1 MPVDQSKF
9 KLGKSKPRHDPRT
22 FQLANYFG
30 PKTAEACPPA
40 PAVRDWTGKVRKPWG
55 MLANDVIGDCTVA
68 GAAHIIQAWTANEG
82 PQEVTMT
89 DAEVIG
95 AYSKITGYNPNDPS
109 TDQGA
114 VLLDVLRYWRKTGI
128 AGHRIMAFAAPE
140 PGNKEHIRAALDLF
154 GGLYIGLDLPV
165 SAQAQRVWS
174 VPPCGRRGPGVPGG
188 WGGHCVVAEAYD
200 PQGLTVITWGE
211 KKRMTW
217 GFFQVYCDEAY
228 AVLSED
234 WLKYDH
240 RSPSGF
246 DLAALQADLQAV
258 L

>member
-1 MPVDQSKF
+1 MQVDHSKF
-9 KLGKSKPRHDPRT
+9 KLGKAKPRHDPRT
-22 FQLANYFG
+22 FQLANYLG
-30 PKTAEACPPA
+30 PKAAEACPPA
-40 PAVRDWTGKVRKPWG
+40 PAMRDWTSKVRKPWG
-55 MLANDVIGDCTVA
+55 MLANDVVGDCTVA

-82 PQEVTMT
+82 PQEVSFT
-89 DAEVIG
+89 DAQVIE
-95 AYSKITGYNPNDPS
+95 AYSKITGYNPTDPS

-114 VLLDVLRYWRKTGI
+114 VLLDVLKYWRKTGI
-128 AGHRIMAFAAPE
+128 SGHKILAFASPE
-140 PGNKEHIRAALDLF
+140 PGNKDHIRAALDLF

-165 SAQAQRVWS
+165 SAQTQRVWS

-188 WGGHCVVAEAYD
+188 WGCHCVVAEAYD

-217 GFFQVYCDEAY
+217 GFFQIYCDEAY

-234 WLKYDH
+234 WLKDDH

-246 DLAALQADLQAV
+246 DLAALQADLQAIR
-258 L
+258 